1 VKPIAGRAWVFGD
14 DINTDAL
21 APGLYFKSSIAEMA
35 RHCLETLE
43 PRFAG
48 EVQPGDIILAGRN
61 FGMGSAREQAA
72 LVLRELG
79 VGAVLARSFGRIFY
93 RNALNFGLPALVF
106 PEPGPVQP
114 GEWLE
119 VDPVAGVI
127 RVPGRGLEWRVAG
140 LPVHLMA
147 MIEAG
152 GLMPWLKLRIERG
165 ELRPA
170 PARSGREGAANGS

>member
-1 VKPIAGRAWVFGD
+1 MNTITGRAWLLGD
-14 DINTDAL
+14 DVNTDAL
-21 APGLYFKSSIAEMA
+21 APGPYFKAPIAEMA
-35 RHCLETLE
+35 RHCLETVE
-43 PRFAG
+43 PRFAR
-48 EVQPGDIILAGRN
+48 EVQAGDIIVAGRN

-106 PEPGPVQP
+106 PDPGPIEPG
-114 GEWLE
+114 ELLE
-119 VDPVAGVI
+119 VDPVAGLI
-127 RVPGRGLEWRVAG
+127 HAPGRRLDWRVAG
-140 LPVHLMA
+140 LPAHLMA

-152 GLMPWLKLRIERG
+152 GLMPWLKRRIERG

-170 PARSGREGAANGS
+170 PARSGEGAADGP

>member
-1 VKPIAGRAWVFGD
+1 MKPRAGRAWVFGD

-21 APGLYFKSSIAEMA
+21 APGLYFKSPIAEMA
-35 RHCLETLE
+35 RHCLETVE
-43 PRFAG
+43 PRFAS
-48 EVQPGDIILAGRN
+48 EVQAGDIIVAGSN

-106 PEPGPVQP
+106 PECGAVEP
-114 GEWLE
+114 GERLE
-119 VDPVAGVI
+119 LDPVTGVI
-127 RVPGRGLEWRVAG
+127 RAPGRGLEWRVAG
-140 LPVHLMA
+140 LPAHLMA

-152 GLMPWLKLRIERG
+152 GLMPWLKLRIQRG

-170 PARSGREGAANGS
+170 PPRSGGGVADGP